1 MWNNKRFHSLNY
13 ALKEE
18 FGEKIY
24 KVSLDGGFTCP
35 NRDGKID
42 TRGCIFCSDAGSGEY
57 AGTRGKTITEQIE
70 EQLELISKKFP
81 EGRVIAYFQNF
92 TNTYGDVKYL
102 EKIYREALAHPR
114 VAGLAIA
121 TRPDAMP
128 DDVVN
133 LLEDIGREHFLWVE
147 LGLQTKHD
155 NTAELINRGY
165 SLDVFDK
172 KVKELTSIGIR
183 VVAHLI
189 VGLPGETREH
199 MLESIDYINGLKV
212 WGIKIHLLHVIR
224 DTALHRLYQDTNFR
238 LVEEDEY
245 IDLVCEFIG
254 RLDSSIVIHRLTG
267 DGSRDTLI
275 GPLWSLNKRKVL
287 NSIDKSLKEKNILQG
302 CALKK

>member
-42 TRGCIFCSDAGSGEY
+42 TKGCIFCSDAGSGEY
-57 AGTRGKTITEQIE
+57 AGTRGKSITEQIE
-70 EQLELISKKFP
+70 EQLILISSKFP

-92 TNTYGDVKYL
+92 TNTYADVKYL

-114 VAGLAIA
+114 VVGLAIA

-133 LLEDIGREHFLWVE
+133 LLEDIARENFLWVE
-147 LGLQTKHD
+147 LGLQTMHD
-155 NTAELINRGY
+155 STAEIINRGY
-165 SLDVFDK
+165 NLEIFDR
-172 KVKELTSIGIR
+172 KVKELISKKIK
-183 VVAHLI
+183 VVVHLI
-189 VGLPGETREH
+189 VGLPGEERSD
-199 MLESIDYINGLKV
+199 MIESIEYLNKISV
-212 WGIKIHLLHVIR
+212 WGVKIHLLHVIR
-224 DTALHRLYQDTNFR
+224 GTKLHTLYKTSSFK

-245 IDLVCEFIG
+245 IELICEFLS
-254 RLDSSIVIHRLTG
+254 RLDSKIVIHRLTG

-275 GPLWSLNKRKVL
+275 GPLWSLNKRKTL
-287 NSIDKSLKEKNILQG
+287 NSIDKALKEKNLIQG
-302 CALKK
+302 CKLVK